1 MRSLVAVREQLRGQC
16 EGPAIEGRENHIEL
30 CICKLDDVT
39 ILSGYASPRT
49 NQGRLLE
56 ALRNCIPEPVPEA
69 LLIVGDFKVNLQD
82 AENSRRLVD
91 FMSNVGLR
99 SLLPPEA
106 STTNLNT
113 QIDVAFSNI
122 QHVRARVYECAT
134 SHHKPLFITF

>member
-1 MRSLVAVREQLRGQC
+1 
-16 EGPAIEGRENHIEL
+16 HIEL
-30 CICKLDDVT
+30 CISKLGDAT
-39 ILSGYASPRT
+39 IISGYASPRA

-69 LLIVGDFKVNLQD
+69 LLVVGDFNVNLQD
-82 AENSRRLVD
+82 ADNSRRLVD
-91 FMSNVGLR
+91 FMGNQGLR

-122 QHVRARVYECAT
+122 QHVRASVYECAT
-134 SHHKPLFITF
+134 SYHKPLIITF